1 MLGTQLA
8 LVLGLAVKERE
19 RIAMIEKLLQEQDDP
34 NSATAREI
42 IEEVTER
49 VLKDLNP
56 ENQKP
61 HDPFI
66 KSTAA

>member
-1 MLGTQLA
+1 
-8 LVLGLAVKERE
+8 
-19 RIAMIEKLLQEQDDP
+19 MIEKLLQEQDDP

>member
-1 MLGTQLA
+1 
-8 LVLGLAVKERE
+8 
-19 RIAMIEKLLQEQDDP
+19 MIEKLLQEQDDP
-34 NSATAREI
+34 NSTTAREI

-49 VLKDLNP
+49 VLKNLNP

-61 HDPFI
+61 HDSFI